1 MLFAAQ
7 DLPVNFCVTYT
18 YPLFMD
24 RFLVRNTG
32 FTTLK
37 SPDVSL
43 THDKGALL
51 PPSTKA
57 SSEDSGD
64 LNSSGVS
71 GGGLQMSARVLPPI
85 YVDIQEEIEAN
96 LDEINKLSKSSLSQ
110 N

>member
-1 MLFAAQ
+1 M
-7 DLPVNFCVTYT
+7 
-18 YPLFMD
+18 
-24 RFLVRNTG
+24 RNTG

-71 GGGLQMSARVLPPI
+71 GGGGLQMSARVLPPV

-96 LDEINKLSKSSLSQ
+96 LEEINKLSKS
-110 N
+110 